1 MAIAYINAVR
11 ECTYPFKR
19 FYTRQ
24 LLIWLAD
31 AAYTEEQVAKFGNGM
46 RVGELWRDEQWMM
59 ECLDIDRRQTITDCL
74 NELLGAGAIKRVR
87 RQRRSTITF
96 VDIGWLKKHKRLDAT
111 SNQASGLTT
120 DNVSSN
126 SQTPNAASKATP
138 NEASK
143 STPDVVVG
151 NAQRGVRVVRSSE
164 VVSKSSSEPANDS
177 MPPQAEAKPETAP
190 KAEPTSDEIRAAK
203 IAHFHSLP
211 QCKCE
216 ANSPFCTKCYANPSV
231 EDEIGA
237 IA

>member
-19 FYTRQ
+19 LYTRQ

-46 RVGELWRDEQWMM
+46 RAGELWRDEQWMM

-74 NELLGAGAIKRVR
+74 NELLEAGAIKRVR

-111 SNQASGLTT
+111 SNEASELATA
-120 DNVSSN
+120 NVSSN
-126 SQTPNAASKATP
+126 SKTP

-143 STPDVVVG
+143 TTPDVVVD

-164 VVSKSSSEPANDS
+164 VVSRSSSEPANNS
-177 MPPQAEAKPETAP
+177 MLPQAEARPAPTPTP
-190 KAEPTSDEIRAAK
+190 KAAPTPDEIGAEK
-203 IAHFHSLP
+203 IAHFQSMP

-216 ANSPFCTKCYANPSV
+216 ANSPFCTKCYVKPSV
-231 EDEIGA
+231 DDEIGA